1 MIKCHFVLTVILLF
15 IYFVFNYILLFK
27 FRFVIILFCCIFYF
41 ILFYFR
47 IPFLFYF
54 ILFHFHFI
62 LIAIFYFVGA
72 KVHYQG
78 LSPNHPKSKAHFLV
92 RFQPNGRRKYGLDQ
106 TTYARPNLG
115 PTAKPNGRPHLAQTI
130 AWLCPL
136 PCMIGFLPIKHPT
149 TPRKPRLPLL
159 QHSCC
164 GAPPTC
170 LTNPCV

>member
-27 FRFVIILFCCIFYF
+27 FRFVIILFCCIFF
-41 ILFYFR
+41 LFYFP

-54 ILFHFHFI
+54 IPFYFI
-62 LIAIFYFVGA
+62 LTAIFYFVETKA
-72 KVHYQG
+72 HYQG
-78 LSPNHPKSKAHFLV
+78 PSPNHPKSKAHFLV
-92 RFQPNGRRKYGLDQ
+92 RFQPNSRTKYGLDQ